1 MKDLLSFMHA
11 LRNDPRIMADHFPEL
26 AEVVK
31 QAEPRNLSRELK
43 GTPDALNTCVVAYGF
58 GQPMSFVVAVS
69 LSNDDATADCDT
81 LTRIYGI
88 KPLLFGIQLT

>member
-1 MKDLLSFMHA
+1 MHA
-11 LRNDPRIMADHFPEL
+11 LRNDPRILADHFPAL

-43 GTPDALNTCVVAYGF
+43 GTPDEMRECVVVYGF
-58 GQPMSFVVAVS
+58 GQPMSAVVAVS
-69 LSNDDATADCDT
+69 LSNGDATADCDT
-81 LTRIYGI
+81 ITRIYGI